1 MGFARRCSAS
11 PGRRKRKRGG
21 FDVGVVSMSRKEG
34 LVRTHTIML
43 VGGLVIA
50 LVAALLL
57 FLGVIESGPAALV
70 GIVGIGLI
78 AGSVPLRN
86 ARS

>member
-1 MGFARRCSAS
+1 VLGLSWEEEAQEGWFRR
-11 PGRRKRKRGG
+11 RRSL
-21 FDVGVVSMSRKEG
+21 DVEEKEG
-34 LVRTHTIML
+34 LVRTDTTML

>member
-1 MGFARRCSAS
+1 
-11 PGRRKRKRGG
+11 
-21 FDVGVVSMSRKEG
+21 
-34 LVRTHTIML
+34 VRTDTIML

-78 AGSVPLRN
+78 GGSVPLRN